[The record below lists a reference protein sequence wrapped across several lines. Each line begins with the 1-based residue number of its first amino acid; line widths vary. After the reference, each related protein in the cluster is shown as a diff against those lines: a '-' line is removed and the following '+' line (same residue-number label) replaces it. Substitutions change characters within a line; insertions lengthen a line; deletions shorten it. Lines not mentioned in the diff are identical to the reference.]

1 MESVLQNSGFATGSM
16 VCPKC
21 GFSQEKRS
29 DCKKC
34 GIIFSKYYALYPSSK
49 AGDGIEGESP
59 SSQEMPGRELRMRI
73 QELQDQ
79 VQTLSSRC
87 AQVEFEK
94 AERSQLRQDLRS
106 LERQLAENVERLEMR
121 MDTVPAPVAEP
132 QVFDPRF
139 SELRDRLEQA
149 EATLKSLEFAGQY
162 MVDLSDKSETSARQI
177 ADLYQQVALFR
188 EEIDAVKNQIEALV
202 EAQKAE
208 EPRTPLEEDVRA
220 IRKNLDALRAFLS
233 KPAAS

>member
-1 MESVLQNSGFATGSM
+1 MESVLQNSGFATGS
-16 VCPKC
+16 VICPKC

-49 AGDGIEGESP
+49 AGDGVEGASP
-59 SSQEMPGRELRMRI
+59 NSQEMPEPELRLLI
-73 QELQDQ
+73 EELQDQ

-106 LERQLAENVERLEMR
+106 LERQLAENVERLEIR
-121 MDTVPAPVAEP
+121 MDNVPPPVAEP
-132 QVFDPRF
+132 QTIDPRF
-139 SELRDRLEQA
+139 SEFRDRLEQA
-149 EATLKSLEFAGQY
+149 EAALKSFEFAGQY

-177 ADLYQQVALFR
+177 ADLHQQVALFR
-188 EEIDAVKNQIEALV
+188 EEIDAVKNQLEAVV

-208 EPRTPLEEDVRA
+208 EPRTPLEEDVHA
-220 IRKNLDALRAFLS
+220 IRRNFDELRTFLS
-233 KPAAS
+233 KPPAS